1 MLEKYL
7 SFTSTIEITCIINVF
22 HISLIGPY
30 DSMTDMNPEKQEVD
44 DEVVDMRHQY
54 QHQREPV
61 YNNGWWVFNSNHV
74 VQSQITLSPY
84 IVVQCK

>member
-54 QHQREPV
+54 QHFISIENPPFYIDRKSF
-61 YNNGWWVFNSNHV
+61 YRISSN
-74 VQSQITLSPY
+74 
-84 IVVQCK
+84 